1 MDDLQTE
8 RLEKRMR
15 EKIVIGTQISD
26 KFQKYVE
33 SGDFSRNVDFRTNM
47 MRPQEMDVA
56 QLELELD

>member
-8 RLEKRMR
+8 KLEKRMR

-33 SGDFSRNVDFRTNM
+33 SGDFNRNVDFRTSM